1 MSGVIRSFRDTLV
14 RGILWLVPV
23 MLFGMLVAKAIGMLR
38 QVVAPIA
45 EPLGTLGGVSAPA
58 LVAVLLLV
66 VVCLLAGLIAR
77 TRGALGITNWLERTV
92 LTRIPGY
99 SYVKGMGESMA
110 GVEGATAYQPVL
122 ARIEDAWQL
131 GIIVETIEPG
141 QYAVFVPGA
150 PNPWSGS
157 VYFMAEDRVRKLEM
171 TFGQMQGC
179 LKRLGI
185 GSGPL
190 LRGHLR

>member
-110 GVEGATAYQPVL
+110 GVEGAIAYQPVL

-157 VYFMAEDRVRKLEM
+157 VYFMAEDRVRKLQM

-185 GSGPL
+185 GSSTL
-190 LRGHLR
+190 LQGKLS